1 MDRETLDRECEIL
14 LYNIVWLRKHHGLS
28 KKEMAKLLKLGA
40 KSMDQIESGHVPLR
54 MGVENLFQ
62 IWSHFGIKPSDQVS
76 KRLGE
81 EDRE

>member
-1 MDRETLDRECEIL
+1 MSQEKSDRYFETLL
-14 LYNIVWLRKHHGLS
+14 HNIVWLRKHHGLS
-28 KKEMAKLLKLGA
+28 KQEMAKLLKLGA

-54 MGVENLFQ
+54 MGVNTLFQ
-62 IWSHFGIKPSDQVS
+62 IWKHFGIPLSDQFG